1 MRKRID
7 GSALFY
13 AVTVALLVGMVMG
26 SMVLLTHFR
35 SLHAERWLAQERV
48 ASNARSASFAA
59 LHGDPTNDGVHLQLD
74 LFGDGSD
81 SAEVRLIPWGGL
93 DLIRSRAWHA
103 DQEATI
109 TGYGGYEFQDD
120 VVLDLAR
127 TAGPLHLCGDARLI
141 GDVRVPMAD
150 VRRGHIEG
158 RPFTGNE
165 LVHGRILRS
174 SDEHGTLRSS
184 LAERVHGL
192 CAGTAWDAE
201 EHIALPEDGIYRTDL
216 DGTDA
221 LPVLVFTGR
230 THLTGLDLRGP
241 IIIRCNDSLSIDAD
255 NSMDMVIIQA
265 PYITIDPGAMISA
278 QCFASLG
285 IAVGE
290 GAELR
295 FPSLLAVWRDD
306 HSSDAAR
313 IILAEHARVVGG
325 VLAVDRSIR
334 GRQDGSISIA
344 AGSRV
349 HGEVYAEGGVQ
360 LLGELYGTLTAREF
374 TLRTPASVYRGHLL
388 DGTIQRYDLDAPWG
402 FGITNASNTR
412 TILQWGAIEHHP
424 HKG

>member
-1 MRKRID
+1 MKERIKA
-7 GSALFY
+7 SALLY
-13 AVTVALLVGMVMG
+13 AVTIALLVGMVLG

-35 SLHAERWLAQERV
+35 GLHAERWLVHERV
-48 ASNARSASFAA
+48 ASNARSASYAA
-59 LHGDPTNDGVHLQLD
+59 LYGDPTNDGFDLHVD

-81 SAEVRLIPWGGL
+81 SAEVRITPWGGL

-103 DQEATI
+103 DQQATV
-109 TGYGGYEFQDD
+109 TGYGGYQFRDD

-127 TAGPLHLCGDARLI
+127 TAGPLHLCGDARLV

-174 SDEHGTLRSS
+174 GEEHGTIRIN
-184 LAERVHGL
+184 LAERVQKLCGGSPWEEENPIGL
-192 CAGTAWDAE
+192 
-201 EHIALPEDGIYRTDL
+201 LQDGVYRTDL

-241 IIIRCNDSLSIDAD
+241 VIIRCNDSLSLDAD
-255 NSMDMVIIQA
+255 NSMEMVIIQA
-265 PYITIDPGAMISA
+265 PFITIDPGAMISA

-306 HSSDAAR
+306 RRSDAAR
-313 IILAEHARVVGG
+313 IILSENALVVGG
-325 VLAVDRSIR
+325 VIAIDRSIR
-334 GRQDGSISIA
+334 GRQEGSVSIA
-344 AGSRV
+344 SGSHI
-349 HGEVYAEGGVQ
+349 HGEVYAEGACRCK
-360 LLGELYGTLTAREF
+360 EINGTLTAREF

-388 DGTIQRYDLDAPWG
+388 DGTIQGYGLDAPWG

-412 TILQWGAIEHHP
+412 TILQWGKTEHRP
-424 HKG
+424 RNG